1 MTLESHYLNLFSI
14 LICMTSKNQDRNLKK
29 FYLLIVIILLIILAI
44 NIHKQCRVLEEI
56 RLSPKTIWKEVV
68 TTHQIDKD
76 LNLIFVRS
84 SGLFFPRTYE
94 YLYHR
99 KYTPEDIAS
108 QLNHYLEGKRI
119 NIGEITISKT
129 GGDVRL
135 KLISENKPFASVICT
150 PNMSTYAGKICIIID
165 DFGYNLNAV
174 VKEFLQMD
182 ADLTYSVLP
191 GHTYSKQFAKL
202 ADDAGYE
209 VMIHM
214 PMDSKDHRVGEE
226 NYLIR
231 RNFSRKEIGE
241 RMRMALIEI
250 PQAQGMNNHQGSD
263 ATESKRVMKAMAQ
276 VLRSEGK
283 YFVDSRTTPKS
294 VVVSE
299 MERAGVLVTERSV
312 FIDFEDN
319 YEIVQK
325 QMTLLEE
332 KVREKGFAI
341 GIGHPRKNTLDVLK
355 DEIPKLKQ
363 KGFNFVFASSIVK

>member
-1 MTLESHYLNLFSI
+1 
-14 LICMTSKNQDRNLKK
+14 MTSKNQDRNLKK